1 MIENIAKLD
10 PMIMGAVGVLVL
22 ALIIVSMGLMN
33 SLYGPRARLER
44 RLNTVGGSTGV
55 GGGKGG
61 AKTQSGMKRKDIEA
75 KLKAA
80 EQMKRQQ
87 RGYKLQEKLIQAG
100 LKTTPKQ
107 FWIYSI
113 ICGAVFTIL
122 VYVASG
128 IVYTIPAGLLVGTFG
143 IPRFV
148 LRYLVNKRLKAFTA
162 NFANAIDL
170 IVRGVKT
177 GMTVAECLSIVGKE
191 MPDPI
196 GVEFRHITE
205 SIQMGIT
212 LEDCLNRLITRVPTN
227 EARFFTIVLITQ
239 QTTGG
244 NLAETLAKLS
254 GILRDRKKMRDKIKA
269 LSSEAKIFGCH
280 HWRHAVRGRRRPQLH
295 RARLCQPAHHHQRRK
310 LVHRC
315 RCLLVRHRH
324 PGDAQDDQFRNLGIA
339 APWSNLE

>member
-1 MIENIAKLD
+1 LIEKLAQLD

-22 ALIIVSMGLMN
+22 ALIIVSFGLLN

-44 RLNTVGGSTGV
+44 RLGSV
-55 GGGKGG
+55 GGGTIGVRGEKGG
-61 AKTQSGMKRKDIEA
+61 GAGKTQSGMRRKDIEA

-87 RGYKLQEKLIQAG
+87 KGYKLREKLIQAG
-100 LKTTPKQ
+100 LKTSPKQ
-107 FWIYSI
+107 FWVYSL
-113 ICGAVFTIL
+113 ICGAVFTL
-122 VYVASG
+122 SVYGISQ

-148 LRYLVNKRLKAFTA
+148 LRHLVNRRLKAFTA

-196 GVEFRHITE
+196 GLEFRHITE
-205 SIQMGIT
+205 SIQMGVT
-212 LEDCLNRLITRVPTN
+212 LEECLNRLVTRVPTN

-269 LSSEAKIFGCH
+269 LSSEAKSSAAIIGCMPFAVAGVLSFTAPDYVSLLITTNAGNWCIVIGACSMTFGI
-280 HWRHAVRGRRRPQLH
+280 
-295 RARLCQPAHHHQRRK
+295 
-310 LVHRC
+310 LVMKKMIN
-315 RCLLVRHRH
+315 
-324 PGDAQDDQFRNLGIA
+324 FEI
-339 APWSNLE
+339 

>member
-1 MIENIAKLD
+1 MTKSLANLD
-10 PMIMGAVGVLVL
+10 PMIMGAVGALLL
-22 ALIIVSMGLMN
+22 ALIVVSFALLN

-44 RLNTVGGSTGV
+44 RLGSVGGS
-55 GGGKGG
+55 GGREKAG
-61 AKTQSGMKRKDIEA
+61 AGKTQTGMRRKDIEA

-107 FWIYSI
+107 FWVYSI
-113 ICGAVFTIL
+113 ICGVVVTIV

-128 IVYTIPAGLLVGTFG
+128 VAYTIPAGLLVGVFG
-143 IPRFV
+143 IPRLV
-148 LRYLVNKRLKAFTA
+148 LRHLVNKRIKAFTA
-162 NFANAIDL
+162 MFPNAIDL

-191 MPDPI
+191 MPDPV
-196 GVEFRHITE
+196 GLEFRTITE
-205 SIQMGIT
+205 AIQMGLT
-212 LEDCLNRLITRVPTN
+212 LEECLNRLVNRVPTT
-227 EARFFTIVLITQ
+227 EVRFFTIVLVTQ

-269 LSSEAKIFGCH
+269 LSSEAKASAGIIGSLPF
-280 HWRHAVRGRRRPQLH
+280 AVGGILSFIAPDYVSLLITTN
-295 RARLCQPAHHHQRRK
+295 AGNWC
-310 LVHRC
+310 LVIGF
-315 RCLLVRHRH
+315 LSF
-324 PGDAQDDQFRNLGIA
+324 AIGIA
-339 APWSNLE
+339 VMRKMINFEI

>member
-1 MIENIAKLD
+1 LIENIAKLD

-22 ALIIVSMGLMN
+22 ALIIVSIGLMN

-44 RLNTVGGSTGV
+44 RLNTVGGPTGG

-61 AKTQSGMKRKDIEA
+61 GKAQSGMKRKDIEA

-113 ICGAVFTIL
+113 ISGAVFTL
-122 VYVASG
+122 LAYV
-128 IVYTIPAGLLVGTFG
+128 ITQIPYTIPAGLLVGTFG

-196 GVEFRHITE
+196 GIEFRHITE
-205 SIQMGIT
+205 SIQMGVT

-269 LSSEAKIFGCH
+269 LSSEAKSSASIIGAMPFAVAGVLSFTAPDYVSLLITTNAGNWCIVIGACSFGTGIL
-280 HWRHAVRGRRRPQLH
+280 VM
-295 RARLCQPAHHHQRRK
+295 RK
-310 LVHRC
+310 MIN
-315 RCLLVRHRH
+315 
-324 PGDAQDDQFRNLGIA
+324 FEI
-339 APWSNLE
+339 

>member
-1 MIENIAKLD
+1 
-10 PMIMGAVGVLVL
+10 
-22 ALIIVSMGLMN
+22 
-33 SLYGPRARLER
+33 
-44 RLNTVGGSTGV
+44 
-55 GGGKGG
+55 
-61 AKTQSGMKRKDIEA
+61 
-75 KLKAA
+75 
-80 EQMKRQQ
+80 MKRQQ

-100 LKTTPKQ
+100 LKVTPKQ
-107 FWIYSI
+107 FWIYSVV
-113 ICGAVFTIL
+113 CGAVFTLI
-122 VYVASG
+122 VYAATAG

-148 LRYLVNKRLKAFTA
+148 LRHLVNKRLKAFTA

-196 GVEFRHITE
+196 GVEFRHMTE

-212 LEDCLNRLITRVPTN
+212 LEDCLNRLVARVPTN
-227 EARFFTIVLITQ
+227 EARFFSIVLITQ

-269 LSSEAKIFGCH
+269 LSSEAKASASIIGSLPFAVAGILSFIAPDYVSLLITTNAGNWCLVFGACSF
-280 HWRHAVRGRRRPQLH
+280 GTGIMIM
-295 RARLCQPAHHHQRRK
+295 RK
-310 LVHRC
+310 MINF
-315 RCLLVRHRH
+315 
-324 PGDAQDDQFRNLGIA
+324 DI
-339 APWSNLE
+339 

>member
-1 MIENIAKLD
+1 MIENLANLD
-10 PMIMGAVGVLVL
+10 PMIMGAVGVLIL
-22 ALIIVSMGLMN
+22 ALLVVSYALMN

-44 RLNTVGGSTGV
+44 RLNTVGGPTG
-55 GGGKGG
+55 GGGKGVK
-61 AKTQSGMKRKDIEA
+61 AQAGMKRKDIEA

-107 FWIYSI
+107 FWIYSAI
-113 ICGAVFTIL
+113 SGVVFTLL
-122 VYVASG
+122 VYVVTG
-128 IVYTIPAGLLVGTFG
+128 IPYTIPAGLLVGSFG
-143 IPRFV
+143 IPRYV
-148 LRYLVNKRLKAFTA
+148 LSYLVNKRLKMFTA

-196 GVEFRHITE
+196 GAEFRYITE
-205 SIQMGIT
+205 SIQMGVT
-212 LEDCLNRLITRVPTN
+212 LEDCLNRLVTRVPTN
-227 EARFFTIVLITQ
+227 ESRFFTIVLITQ
-239 QTTGG
+239 QVTGG

-269 LSSEAKIFGCH
+269 LSSEAKSSAAIIGAMPF
-280 HWRHAVRGRRRPQLH
+280 AVAGVLSFTAPDY
-295 RARLCQPAHHHQRRK
+295 
-310 LVHRC
+310 VS
-315 RCLLVRHRH
+315 LLVTTNA
-324 PGDAQDDQFRNLGIA
+324 GNWCLVIGAVSFGTGILVMKKMI
-339 APWSNLE
+339 NFEI

>member
-1 MIENIAKLD
+1 MIL
-10 PMIMGAVGVLVL
+10 GAVGVLLL
-22 ALIIVSMGLMN
+22 ALIVVSAGLMN

-44 RLNTVGGSTGV
+44 RLNSV
-55 GGGKGG
+55 GGGSGGGRDKGG
-61 AKTQSGMKRKDIEA
+61 AVKSQAGMRRKDIEA

-80 EQMKRQQ
+80 EQIKRQQ
-87 RGYKLQEKLIQAG
+87 RGYKLQEKLVQAG
-100 LKTTPKQ
+100 LKTTTKQ
-107 FWIYSI
+107 FWIYSVI
-113 ICGAVFTIL
+113 SGAVFTLIA
-122 VYVASG
+122 YSATG
-128 IVYTIPAGLLVGTFG
+128 IVYTIPAGLLVGMFG

-196 GVEFRHITE
+196 GIEFRHITE
-205 SIQMGIT
+205 SIQMGLT
-212 LEDCLNRLITRVPTN
+212 LEECLNRLVQRVPTT
-227 EARFFTIVLITQ
+227 ETRFFAIVLITQ

-269 LSSEAKIFGCH
+269 LSSEAKSSAGIIGAMPFAVAGVLSFTAPDYVSLLITTDAGNWCIVIGACSFGI
-280 HWRHAVRGRRRPQLH
+280 
-295 RARLCQPAHHHQRRK
+295 
-310 LVHRC
+310 
-315 RCLLVRHRH
+315 
-324 PGDAQDDQFRNLGIA
+324 GIA
-339 APWSNLE
+339 VMRKMINFEI

>member
-10 PMIMGAVGVLVL
+10 PMIMGAVGVLIL
-22 ALIIVSMGLMN
+22 ALIVVSYALMN

-44 RLNTVGGSTGV
+44 RLNSVGGPTGS
-55 GGGKGG
+55 GGGKGPK
-61 AKTQSGMKRKDIEA
+61 AQAGMKRKDIEA

-107 FWIYSI
+107 YWIYSI
-113 ICGAVFTIL
+113 ISGAVFTLL
-122 VYVASG
+122 VYVVTG
-128 IVYTIPAGLLVGTFG
+128 IPYTIPAAMLVGTFG
-143 IPRFV
+143 IPRYV
-148 LRYLVNKRLKAFTA
+148 LRHLVNKRLKAFTA

-177 GMTVAECLSIVGKE
+177 GMTVSECLSIVGKE

-196 GVEFRHITE
+196 GAEFRYISE

-212 LEDCLNRLITRVPTN
+212 LEECLNRLVTRVPTN
-227 EARFFTIVLITQ
+227 ESRFFSIVLITQ
-239 QTTGG
+239 QVTGG

-269 LSSEAKIFGCH
+269 LSSEAKSSAAIIGCMPF
-280 HWRHAVRGRRRPQLH
+280 AVAGVLSFTAPDYVSLLITTN
-295 RARLCQPAHHHQRRK
+295 AGNWC
-310 LVHRC
+310 LVIGAC
-315 RCLLVRHRH
+315 SF
-324 PGDAQDDQFRNLGIA
+324 ATGIA
-339 APWSNLE
+339 VMKKMINFEI

>member
-1 MIENIAKLD
+1 LIEKLVKLD
-10 PMIMGAVGVLVL
+10 PMIMGAVGVLLL
-22 ALIIVSMGLMN
+22 ALIIVSIGLMN
-33 SLYGPRARLER
+33 GLYGPRARLER
-44 RLNTVGGSTGV
+44 RLNSVGASV
-55 GGGKGG
+55 GGGRDKAG
-61 AKTQSGMKRKDIEA
+61 AKTQSGMRRKDIEA
-75 KLKAA
+75 KLKTA

-107 FWIYSI
+107 FWIYSVV
-113 ICGAVFTIL
+113 CGAVFTVI
-122 VYVASG
+122 VYAASQ

-148 LRYLVNKRLKAFTA
+148 LRHLVNKRLKAFTA

-191 MPDPI
+191 MADPI
-196 GVEFRHITE
+196 GIEFRHITE
-205 SIQMGIT
+205 SVQMGVT
-212 LEDCLNRLITRVPTN
+212 LEECLNRLISRVPTN
-227 EARFFTIVLITQ
+227 ETRFFAIVLITQ

-269 LSSEAKIFGCH
+269 LSSEAKASASIIGALPFAVGGILAFIAPDYVSLLITTNAGNWCIVAGAASFGFGIL
-280 HWRHAVRGRRRPQLH
+280 VM
-295 RARLCQPAHHHQRRK
+295 RK
-310 LVHRC
+310 MIN
-315 RCLLVRHRH
+315 
-324 PGDAQDDQFRNLGIA
+324 FEI
-339 APWSNLE
+339 